1 MTLSSDSAVPAKAG
15 EWDPSYEWKVV
26 TLMALGMGLTG
37 VDRFLIAPMMPVLQK
52 ALHLDYQDLGYI
64 TGALALA
71 MGAAALFTGNLADK
85 IGFRA
90 VVIPA
95 MILFS
100 MLTGVSGLA
109 VGVTSMVAV
118 RALMGFAE
126 GAFVPASII
135 AIIDASKPSRHG
147 FNIGI
152 QQTMPALLGLGLTP
166 IAVTQLLKIMDWRWI
181 FLLVAIPGLAV
192 ALLSARVLR
201 KPSARAFKEHSVV
214 PGLEA
219 HVWHHALRYRNV
231 PLAMLSMLCWLSCNI
246 VIAALFPSYLTDHL
260 GLNLQQMGFVL
271 SALGFGGALGSLTVP
286 LLSDQLGRK
295 PVMLLAVVAALAALC
310 ALVHTGPNVPAL
322 FGLLGLVSGLVL
334 SLMAL
339 TIGPVSAAA
348 VPAELM
354 STASG
359 LVIGIGEI
367 FGGGVAPS
375 LAGFG
380 AKHFGI
386 GCAPYIPIG
395 ALCCGLVVVALLKET
410 TLRRVRHRA

>member
-1 MTLSSDSAVPAKAG
+1 
-15 EWDPSYEWKVV
+15 
-26 TLMALGMGLTG
+26 
-37 VDRFLIAPMMPVLQK
+37 
-52 ALHLDYQDLGYI
+52 
-64 TGALALA
+64 

-95 MILFS
+95 MILFA
-100 MLTGVSGLA
+100 MLAGVSGLA
-109 VGVTSMVAV
+109 VGVASMVAV
-118 RALMGFAE
+118 RALMGLAE

-135 AIIDASKPSRHG
+135 AILDASKPSRHG

-181 FLLVAIPGLAV
+181 FVLVAIPGLLV
-192 ALLSARVLR
+192 ALLSAKVLR
-201 KPSARAFKEHSVV
+201 EPSARA
-214 PGLEA
+214 LEVHGGGPDLQP

-231 PLAMLSMLCWLSCNI
+231 PLAILSMLCWLSCNI
-246 VIAALFPSYLTDHL
+246 VIAALFPSYLIDHL
-260 GLNLQQMGFVL
+260 GLNVQQMGFVL

-286 LLSDQLGRK
+286 RLSDQLGRK
-295 PVMLLAVVAALAALC
+295 PVMLLAVTAALAALF
-310 ALVHTGPNVPAL
+310 ALVHTGRNVSAL
-322 FGLLGLVSGLVL
+322 FGLLGIVSGLVL

-339 TIGPVSAAA
+339 TIGPVSAEA
-348 VPAELM
+348 VPARLM

-359 LVIGIGEI
+359 LVIGIDEI
-367 FGGGVAPS
+367 FGGGIAPS

-386 GCAPYIPIG
+386 GYALYIPIG
-395 ALCCGLVVVALLKET
+395 ALCCGLVTVALLEET
-410 TLRRVRHRA
+410 APSSASSYRSPPAAGMLARANIPASEPGSWFRPESEQAPTIRRFVTSRRRRRIHR